1 MLRFIAE
8 EITLYLIANKIIKI
22 ENRSFYIYGIELFIN
37 NLFITA
43 TISIIALVSKTILLS
58 LIFATTFY
66 FLRAYSGGYHCKKYI
81 QCYFFSISIYISL
94 ILANAY
100 IGNYKS
106 MISIVLLCASLP
118 IIFIHSPVEHKNN
131 PLTIKEKSKYRKISI
146 TLLTAF
152 SIMDTVFLIL
162 KQQDF
167 SLATSWAISASAV
180 LILLSKKED
189 IKHEEKMS

>member
-43 TISIIALVSKTILLS
+43 TIAIIALVSKTILLS

-118 IIFIHSPVEHKNN
+118 IIVIHSPVEHKNN
-131 PLTIKEKSKYRKISI
+131 PLTIRKN
-146 TLLTAF
+146 LN
-152 SIMDTVFLIL
+152 M
-162 KQQDF
+162 KN
-167 SLATSWAISASAV
+167 
-180 LILLSKKED
+180 
-189 IKHEEKMS
+189 

>member
-43 TISIIALVSKTILLS
+43 TIAIIALVSKTILLS

-118 IIFIHSPVEHKNN
+118 IIVIHSPVEHKNN